1 MKTKIVLLLLFFT
14 TITQA
19 QFVQSLNSNY
29 NKTYKLKKTNKIK
42 QGSTNLDS
50 IKTIIIDSIT
60 IEKDKNGE
68 KIKEIKKSIKTTTTT
83 KENVDVSPYHTLLGI
98 TTPTIE
104 ASSALLFQNEC
115 ITEIKKLTTK
125 KNNLIA
131 FKKTD
136 TLKKNKHSNDYIA
149 KETLELSG
157 KIKDYKKARDYF
169 GAINS
174 LDGSPNFLR
183 KFFPLRSIA
192 QAQLFY
198 LESTDGEKKVSF
210 IKDVSYQNNFEGS
223 NTLNTS
229 LFTAVFPL
237 FTRYAPLKINI
248 ASTISQNNDSIPENK
263 IADKVAK
270 GGLFNIGATYTLFYS
285 NWKYYD
291 NHAVTVYLPIETRL
305 HMDDIK
311 DKANLKDTFFY
322 NEFSGSVFISF
333 DLLQSKTDADLATLF
348 ITTKY
353 SWFDG
358 GSKFLEKIQENKFS
372 LLQLNAGIKIANK
385 FTLAVNIPL
394 KSSSTTFLDKQS
406 STIALVFDT
415 GN

>member
-19 QFVQSLNSNY
+19 QFVQSINKNY
-29 NKTYKLKKTNKIK
+29 DRVLKMSTNKTDADKTDTDKTDADKTDADKTDADKTDANKTDANKTSTKKTFAYA
-42 QGSTNLDS
+42 T
-50 IKTIIIDSIT
+50 
-60 IEKDKNGE
+60 
-68 KIKEIKKSIKTTTTT
+68 
-83 KENVDVSPYHTLLGI
+83 PYHKLLGI
-98 TTPTIE
+98 KDSAIDPFVAARLRNHCIE
-104 ASSALLFQNEC
+104 KINSLYKERNSLVEKGDLKPSDSVNHRNNTLNKKSLE
-115 ITEIKKLTTK
+115 IT
-125 KNNLIA
+125 KNI
-131 FKKTD
+131 
-136 TLKKNKHSNDYIA
+136 
-149 KETLELSG
+149 E
-157 KIKDYKKARDYF
+157 DYKKARDYF

-174 LDGSPNFLR
+174 LDGSPKFLR

-348 ITTKY
+348 IATKY